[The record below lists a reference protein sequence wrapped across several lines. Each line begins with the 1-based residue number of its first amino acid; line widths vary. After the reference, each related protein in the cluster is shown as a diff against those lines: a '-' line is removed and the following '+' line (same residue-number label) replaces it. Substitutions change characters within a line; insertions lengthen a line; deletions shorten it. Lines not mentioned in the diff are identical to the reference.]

1 MTNRNIGLVVAAV
14 TVTVIFTIMA
24 LIIYGQSK
32 KIEDKNN
39 MIEAIRSQSKIDIDA
54 GKKEAELEKQKAA
67 IKIEKMSAD
76 DVVNLFITDAENLDK
91 SAFLDEIFIQQ
102 INHFNSILEEVGI
115 YFARDK
121 QENME

>member
-39 MIEAIRSQSKIDIDA
+39 MIEAIHAQSKIDIDA
-54 GKKEAELEKQKAA
+54 VKKEAEIEKQKAA